1 MKCTT
6 KGCLDNLVPVSVDR
20 TGLGGSAH
28 IQLSCDGCTS
38 HNLIFNTSTSVQDS
52 RRYVA
57 SLSIALAFLLTGHVH
72 TGYHRTLG
80 QGLGIPS
87 HHRNTVYT
95 VVKDAYAN
103 IQRMLQEICERAK
116 AEMKE
121 MPAEELGNW
130 PNAVTTADGCWLTRG
145 HFSQNFTF
153 IVMNYLKNTILWYGH
168 LCMCG
173 SYDVVEEP
181 LYPGTA
187 KSAEGHLAGKLFQQA
202 REEGWQDS
210 ESSSAKA
217 ITDVYPSV
225 SIMHCAGH
233 VGRAHSHRLTDF
245 KAKKTFTKTYKAHH
259 VVKHPSVTSV
269 TCWLRM
275 CH

>member
-130 PNAVTTADGCWLTRG
+130 PNAVTTADGCWLTGGIEGSTAPRRQQRSCLPGGFGLWIAPAPAAATRSPVDRPWPLAAAGPRG
-145 HFSQNFTF
+145 
-153 IVMNYLKNTILWYGH
+153 
-168 LCMCG
+168 
-173 SYDVVEEP
+173 VVI
-181 LYPGTA
+181 
-187 KSAEGHLAGKLFQQA
+187 LAGGCGKPFRA
-202 REEGWQDS
+202 AG
-210 ESSSAKA
+210 
-217 ITDVYPSV
+217 SV
-225 SIMHCAGH
+225 GPCAGLH
-233 VGRAHSHRLTDF
+233 PLLCADRAV
-245 KAKKTFTKTYKAHH
+245 Y
-259 VVKHPSVTSV
+259 
-269 TCWLRM
+269 
-275 CH
+275 